1 MSEALEEQSEESNDN
16 SVGHDSQQLIRSQE
30 YQTSTDSESYVNESN
45 FDQLSNRNS
54 ILSNALQSSEAS
66 DPQHYYQQSVPQFAP
81 QVYDSTPNYI
91 QSSYE
96 AQYQYATHPV
106 FSPTQEPYN
115 QTSAQYQLTSQMTP
129 QLQQQISPQLSP
141 QIPSRMT
148 PQLTPQLTPQMTPQL
163 TPQMTSQL
171 SPQLAAQQYRP
182 QEFHSSHQTYQP
194 NESTAYPSEYGRHST
209 PEQLYPMSHLNMQ
222 TLSQTQTPIPTQL
235 VHRSP
240 VIERRLDISQTQ
252 TLQQN
257 INPDLSH
264 YKREV
269 NASHVSQIKTQS
281 FLSCVPTEPILQN
294 SEDIIDFDDVSLG
307 VDPTNEAQ
315 YNPSIAPFEQNPND
329 FEMPVAS
336 DQFHHHI
343 NDNQSFEE
351 QSIESQDLAKDE
363 TDTDETYQSDTND
376 NTNDS
381 ISEDQIKPIESNFSG
396 PQIITETSLPV
407 SEPQS
412 ETIPETNHQIIDET
426 PLQEVNES
434 TTESSDSNETDV
446 DSKKE
451 EEYTD
456 INASNNVLMDSVTNE
471 ESVTID
477 EDLEPQLN
485 ENYDHESVIK
495 QVNNEIEDN
504 LKTIDDESK
513 SSETSE
519 EQEVSVPENDNSVET
534 SKASEI
540 SVEPIVP
547 PINQINRST
556 QDENRPPVR
565 TAVTRAE
572 PHINEVSSIQN
583 ATKNEIKNNKKLTK
597 NQKKKLRKKNRANK
611 RKLEQQMQTRV
622 NEDNDQ
628 MDIDDDDEDEEEIEI
643 E

>member
-1 MSEALEEQSEESNDN
+1 
-16 SVGHDSQQLIRSQE
+16 
-30 YQTSTDSESYVNESN
+30 
-45 FDQLSNRNS
+45 
-54 ILSNALQSSEAS
+54 
-66 DPQHYYQQSVPQFAP
+66 
-81 QVYDSTPNYI
+81 
-91 QSSYE
+91 
-96 AQYQYATHPV
+96 
-106 FSPTQEPYN
+106 
-115 QTSAQYQLTSQMTP
+115 
-129 QLQQQISPQLSP
+129 
-141 QIPSRMT
+141 
-148 PQLTPQLTPQMTPQL
+148 
-163 TPQMTSQL
+163 MTSQL
-171 SPQLAAQQYRP
+171 SPQMAAQQYRP
-182 QEFHSSHQTYQP
+182 QEFHSSHQTYQS
-194 NESTAYPSEYGRHST
+194 NESTAYPSEYGQHST
-209 PEQLYPMSHLNMQ
+209 PEQLYAMSHLNMQ

-269 NASHVSQIKTQS
+269 NTSHVSQMKTQS

-294 SEDIIDFDDVSLG
+294 SEDIIDFDDVSLA
-307 VDPTNEAQ
+307 VDPTNEVQ
-315 YNPSIAPFEQNPND
+315 YNQSIASFEQNPNE
-329 FEMPVAS
+329 FEMPVPS
-336 DQFHHHI
+336 GQFHHHI

-381 ISEDQIKPIESNFSG
+381 ISEDQIKPIESNFSD
-396 PQIITETSLPV
+396 PQIIAETSFPV

-412 ETIPETNHQIIDET
+412 ETMPKTNHQIIDET
-426 PLQEVNES
+426 HLQEVNES
-434 TTESSDSNETDV
+434 TTDSSDGNETDV
-446 DSKKE
+446 DSQKE
-451 EEYTD
+451 DEEYID
-456 INASNNVLMDSVTNE
+456 NNANNNALIDSVTNE

-485 ENYDHESVIK
+485 QNSDHKSVIK
-495 QVNNEIEDN
+495 EVNNEIEDN

-519 EQEVSVPENDNSVET
+519 EQEVSVPENDNSIET

-540 SVEPIVP
+540 SVKPIVP
-547 PINQINRST
+547 PINQINRSK

-565 TAVTRAE
+565 TAVVRAE
-572 PHINEVSSIQN
+572 PHINEVSVIQN

-611 RKLEQQMQTRV
+611 RKLEREMQTQA
-622 NEDNDQ
+622 NEDDDR
-628 MDIDDDDEDEEEIEI
+628 MDIDDDEDEEEVEI